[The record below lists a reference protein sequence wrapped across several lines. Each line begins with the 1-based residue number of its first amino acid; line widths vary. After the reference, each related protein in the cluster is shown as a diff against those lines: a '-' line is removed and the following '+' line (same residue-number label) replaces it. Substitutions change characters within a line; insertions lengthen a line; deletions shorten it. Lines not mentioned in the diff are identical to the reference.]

1 MGGWK
6 STGPGK
12 FYFILKRNDMLGKN
26 GSAKPNK
33 NADTNGV
40 GSLNLIGTGT
50 VIRGDVETAGDI
62 RIDGTLIGKLSAKAR
77 VVLGESAIIEGNIF
91 CQNADVSGAILG
103 NIVVDE
109 LLTLKST
116 GRMHGDVI
124 TRKLVIEA
132 GADFTGNCKMGENGG
147 KQPAESKK
155 QTQLTEA

>member
-1 MGGWK
+1 
-6 STGPGK
+6 
-12 FYFILKRNDMLGKN
+12 MLGKN
-26 GSAKPNK
+26 TSTKTNK
-33 NADTNGV
+33 NNEAALA

-50 VIRGDVETAGDI
+50 VIRGDIETAGDI
-62 RIDGTLIGKLSAKAR
+62 RIDGTLIGKLTAKAR

-91 CQNADVSGAILG
+91 CQNADISGAVLG

-109 LLTLKST
+109 LLTLKTT

-147 KQPAESKK
+147 KQPAEARK
-155 QTQLTEA
+155 QAELTEA